1 MGWRDYGGW
10 APYKPVAQRR
20 AEAAAAARRLLKK
33 GQTLS
38 PINIPGRA
46 IATTFWGKSW
56 CEHLERFSD
65 FANRLPRGRTYAR
78 NGSILDLQIRPGEI
92 TALVSGSELYK
103 IKIQIASLSKPRWQ
117 AVCDDCSQSVHSLID
132 LMRGKLSSDV
142 IQRLTDKKDGIFP
155 EPSEIRQSCDCPD
168 YADLCK
174 HLAAVL
180 YGIGHRL
187 DSEPQLL
194 FVLRGVDQ
202 ADLIARSLTSDSVHE
217 TIGGDQ
223 PSEIAEDELSDIF
236 GIEFASPTGGA
247 PESASQKVAKPRRVR
262 AEQTKQPKDNAVEA
276 VKKVAREKVAAK
288 IKDILKEKAVKEA
301 TVKKTVQKKTVQK
314 KVVVRKK
321 TPQNKTPIASNSTVA
336 VEEPKVA
343 ATAARKA
350 TRKKTAKKK

>member
-1 MGWRDYGGW
+1 MGWREYRGW

-33 GQTLS
+33 GQKLS
-38 PINIPGRA
+38 PIKIPGRA

-103 IKIQIASLSKPRWQ
+103 IKIQIASLAKPRWQ
-117 AVCDDCSQSVHSLID
+117 AVCDDCSQSIHSLID
-132 LMRGKLSSDV
+132 LMRGKLGSDV
-142 IQRLTDKKDGIFP
+142 IERLTDKKKGIFP
-155 EPSEIRQSCDCPD
+155 EPNEIHQSCDCPD

-180 YGIGHRL
+180 YGVGHRL
-187 DSEPQLL
+187 DTEPQLL

-202 ADLIARSLTSDSVHE
+202 ADLIASSLASDSVHE

-223 PSEIAEDELSDIF
+223 SSEIAADELSDIF
-236 GIEFASPTGGA
+236 GIEFSSSIGETEGEELATKKRSK
-247 PESASQKVAKPRRVR
+247 EKVVGK
-262 AEQTKQPKDNAVEA
+262 KKKAV
-276 VKKVAREKVAAK
+276 VKKAVVKRKSAK
-288 IKDILKEKAVKEA
+288 KKATAKQSSVTSPSKTRRKK
-301 TVKKTVQKKTVQK
+301 TVKKK
-314 KVVVRKK
+314 
-321 TPQNKTPIASNSTVA
+321 
-336 VEEPKVA
+336 
-343 ATAARKA
+343 
-350 TRKKTAKKK
+350 